1 MGKIARSN
9 DSKKPVKKDTENT
22 LLKLWKEEAAK
33 SGRLPWAPKPHYNQN
48 FNEQEVTYV
57 AKTKVLTEMY
67 NQIYNKN
74 LKIRYRLNAI
84 AKEIKSLKRVKRVLC
99 RRLLDLNDEDAIGI
113 HLEIPDKDTN
123 TVDAMGLVI
132 RLNRNQTIGDVVKT
146 VQNNFSSPITK
157 KKKFGSEKRING
169 SCCLP
174 KDLSMFDAECSK
186 EEKFRIMSIIDT
198 SKTRTLVQQIRNM
211 KILVDRVLAD
221 NYMYYIID
229 TNTRESFVVDMGSC
243 ANVANIERREEF
255 KLTGAL
261 ITHHHWD
268 HSGGLAEFHKQYP
281 NVKIFGQDKS
291 RINELTDVVEDN
303 QIIEWNDMRIQC
315 ISTPGHTQTHTCYYV
330 QDQKTKQN
338 ALFTGDTI
346 FLAGCGKFFECPA
359 SVMYETIYNR
369 LFNIVADNTEM
380 YFGHEYSLNNLKF
393 AKTVEPQNMRTLE
406 KFEAI
411 KQQLAMG
418 RSTCPSIW
426 GEEKLYNPFLRVRED
441 SVKNFAQAIDPIAV
455 LDRIREKKNNY
466 KS

>member
-123 TVDAMGLVI
+123 TVDAMGL
-132 RLNRNQTIGDVVKT
+132 
-146 VQNNFSSPITK
+146 
-157 KKKFGSEKRING
+157 
-169 SCCLP
+169 
-174 KDLSMFDAECSK
+174 
-186 EEKFRIMSIIDT
+186 IMLFQ

-418 RSTCPSIW
+418 RPTCPSIW